1 MTKNKIRP
9 DLEQITAAAGVI
21 AGFTKPSPVEREA
34 EFCRQ
39 LDADVHVKYEF
50 FNPVKSFKIR
60 GALNI
65 AHALQKR
72 NDIKRVVTCSTGNHG
87 SAMAFACKQFG
98 LPITVGVPVDCDR
111 SKVELIRQFDAELEF
126 IGRDLDETKEVM
138 QETHQGEG
146 EVFVVDGSS
155 PEVVAGTATIGSEL
169 LEQLPATEVF
179 IVPVGNGALIGGVGA
194 AIKGKRPDISVIG
207 VQAET
212 APCMALSF
220 QAGKPVDTEHCD
232 TFASGIAVRIA
243 IPVAVDLVNDVVDDM
258 LLVSEDEMKAAM
270 ANYHRSTGHLPEG
283 AGAAALAA
291 ALRYRD
297 RFAGKTICLLSTGA
311 NVDEGLRQEVIGD
324 HG

>member
-1 MTKNKIRP
+1 M
-9 DLEQITAAAGVI
+9 
-21 AGFTKPSPVEREA
+21 KPSPVERES
-34 EFCRQ
+34 EFCKQ

-65 AHALQKR
+65 AHALQLR
-72 NDIKRVVTCSTGNHG
+72 NDVKRVVTCSTGNHG
-87 SAMAFACKQFG
+87 SAMAYACKEFG
-98 LPITVGVPVDCDR
+98 LPITVGVPEECDQ
-111 SKVELIRQFDAELEF
+111 SKVELIRQFDAEIEF

-138 QETHQGEG
+138 QEAGQAEG
-146 EVFVVDGSS
+146 TVFVVDGSS

-169 LEQLPATEVF
+169 LEQLPETEVF

-194 AIKGKRPDISVIG
+194 AIKSKRPDIRIVG
-207 VQAET
+207 VQAER

-220 QAGKPVDTEHCD
+220 EAGQPVNTEHCD
-232 TFASGIAVRIA
+232 TFASGVAVRVA
-243 IPVAVDLVNDVVDDM
+243 IPVAVDLVNAVVDDM
-258 LLVSEDEMKAAM
+258 LLVSEAEMKAAM
-270 ANYHRSTGHLPEG
+270 ANYHRNTGQLPEG

-297 RFAGKTICLLSTGA
+297 QVAGKTICLLATGA
-311 NVDEGLRQEVIGD
+311 NVDEGLRKEIIGN

>member
-1 MTKNKIRP
+1 MTKNKLRP
-9 DLEQITAAAGVI
+9 DLEHITAAAGVI
-21 AGFTKPSPVEREA
+21 AGFVEPSLVRREA
-34 EFCRQ
+34 EFSRQ

-65 AHALQKR
+65 AHALQNR
-72 NDIKRVVTCSTGNHG
+72 SGVERVVTCSTGNHG

-98 LPITVGVPVDCDR
+98 LPITVGVPVDCDK
-111 SKVELIRQFDAELEF
+111 SKVELIRQFEAELEF
-126 IGRDLDETKEVM
+126 IGRDLDETKEIM
-138 QETHQGEG
+138 QETQQGEG
-146 EVFVVDGSS
+146 TIFVEDGSS
-155 PEVVAGTATIGSEL
+155 PEVVAGTATLGLEL
-169 LEQLPATEVF
+169 VEQLPETEVF

-194 AIKGKRPDISVIG
+194 AIKSQRPDISVIG
-207 VQAET
+207 VQAEA

-297 RFAGKTICLLSTGA
+297 RFAGKTICLLATGA